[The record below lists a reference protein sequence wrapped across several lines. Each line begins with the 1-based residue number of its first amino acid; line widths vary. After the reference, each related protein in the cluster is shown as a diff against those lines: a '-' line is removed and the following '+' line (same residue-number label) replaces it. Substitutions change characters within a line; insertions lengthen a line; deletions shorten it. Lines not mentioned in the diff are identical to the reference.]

1 MAAIADLFWMSPD
14 TSSATA
20 GHRPSRMSDT
30 PPITVDTLAGW
41 MMVIFQLVA
50 ENRRLRDRIA
60 DLERA
65 R

>member
-1 MAAIADLFWMSPD
+1 MN
-14 TSSATA
+14 
-20 GHRPSRMSDT
+20 DT
-30 PPITVDTLAGW
+30 PSITVDTLAGW
-41 MMVIFQLVA
+41 MTVIFQLVA

>member
-1 MAAIADLFWMSPD
+1 
-14 TSSATA
+14 
-20 GHRPSRMSDT
+20 MSDT
-30 PPITVDTLAGW
+30 PPVTVDTLASW
-41 MMVIFQLVA
+41 MTLICRLVS

>member
-1 MAAIADLFWMSPD
+1 
-14 TSSATA
+14 
-20 GHRPSRMSDT
+20 MSDT

-50 ENRRLRDRIA
+50 ENRHLRDRIA